1 MDCTAALCALRQLF
15 AICIAIVLAA
25 CSTSSPKSAEHS
37 LDQPSSGLA
46 TIYVVRRDWHIDV
59 GFAVSDLAP
68 PLSSLAAAFP
78 DARYLVFGFG
88 DRRYLKSRDKRLPNM
103 IAALWPGRGLILV
116 TALTAPPQQA
126 FGEREVITLPVHLE
140 QAIAA
145 EAWVWAGLSKEQA
158 VVQQE
163 GPGPY
168 PGSLYIDSDA
178 SYSALHTCNT
188 WAAEALKAAGFDV
201 HTHLVL
207 FAGQTWNQARRINT
221 RAAAPSAALEGI
233 PAPGSLDLNRR
244 AADRRFGTR
253 PWSSS
258 SAEPP
263 PSSSAEE
270 AGSSC

>member
-1 MDCTAALCALRQLF
+1 
-15 AICIAIVLAA
+15 
-25 CSTSSPKSAEHS
+25 
-37 LDQPSSGLA
+37 
-46 TIYVVRRDWHIDV
+46 
-59 GFAVSDLAP
+59 
-68 PLSSLAAAFP
+68 
-78 DARYLVFGFG
+78 
-88 DRRYLKSRDKRLPNM
+88 M

-188 WAAEALKAAGFDV
+188 WAAQ
-201 HTHLVL
+201 VL
-207 FAGQTWNQARRINT
+207 Q
-221 RAAAPSAALEGI
+221 AAALPVHSAGVVFAAQLWGQAQRTARWLHGPAAVALGQ
-233 PAPGSLDLNRR
+233 
-244 AADRRFGTR
+244 
-253 PWSSS
+253 
-258 SAEPP
+258 
-263 PSSSAEE
+263 
-270 AGSSC
+270 